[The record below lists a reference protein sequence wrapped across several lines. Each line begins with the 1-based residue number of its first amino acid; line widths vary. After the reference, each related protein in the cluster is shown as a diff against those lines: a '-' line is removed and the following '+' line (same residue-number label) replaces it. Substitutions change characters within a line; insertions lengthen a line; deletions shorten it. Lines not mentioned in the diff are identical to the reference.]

1 MAVTT
6 TVGRWGNAMALR
18 IPQALCDEMN
28 LNVGDALEVSVEAGV
43 LEPAGDDYAL
53 RVPRE
58 QQDPAEK
65 DERRDPRAFEQI
77 GFYPEEGGQV

>member
-43 LEPAGDDYAL
+43 LVIRRP
-53 RVPRE
+53 
-58 QQDPAEK
+58 
-65 DERRDPRAFEQI
+65 DERYTLRGRMDSWNGEGAPF
-77 GFYPEEGGQV
+77 PETDWGMPEGREAW